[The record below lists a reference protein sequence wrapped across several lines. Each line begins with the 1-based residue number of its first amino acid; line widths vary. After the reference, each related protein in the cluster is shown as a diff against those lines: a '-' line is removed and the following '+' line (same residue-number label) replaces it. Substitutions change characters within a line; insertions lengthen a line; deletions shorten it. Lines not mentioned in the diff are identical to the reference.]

1 MVKHTKNHPL
11 GLTAKQIADL
21 AGISVSEINLAESSA
36 VYPHRAN
43 GTRYVIAHKH
53 HFRDKVIDKIDL
65 DIKKAKEIL
74 RHLKKEK
81 AQRQQA
87 RQEAITPKA

>member
-1 MVKHTKNHPL
+1 
-11 GLTAKQIADL
+11 
-21 AGISVSEINLAESSA
+21 
-36 VYPHRAN
+36 
-43 GTRYVIAHKH
+43 VIAHKH